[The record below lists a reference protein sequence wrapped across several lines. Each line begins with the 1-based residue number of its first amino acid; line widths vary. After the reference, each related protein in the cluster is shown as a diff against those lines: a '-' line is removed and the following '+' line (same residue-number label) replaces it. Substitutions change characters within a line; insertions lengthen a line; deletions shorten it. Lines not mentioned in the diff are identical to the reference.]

1 MLKHLTHSPTCCQG
15 EWLKLNFKGSGKIL
29 RKMDPSKLVPEGS
42 LRQHAVL
49 TLKEKGDVA
58 KVKEEFRKVLEET
71 QK

>member
-1 MLKHLTHSPTCCQG
+1 
-15 EWLKLNFKGSGKIL
+15 
-29 RKMDPSKLVPEGS
+29 MDTSKLVPEGS
-42 LRQHAVL
+42 LRQHAVV